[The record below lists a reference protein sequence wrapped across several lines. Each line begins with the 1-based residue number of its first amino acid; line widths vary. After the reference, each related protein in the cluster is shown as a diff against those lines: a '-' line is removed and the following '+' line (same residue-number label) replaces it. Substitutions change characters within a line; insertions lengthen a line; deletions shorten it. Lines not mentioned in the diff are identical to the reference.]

1 MDEDQGDWLAT
12 YFSAGDDAPA
22 VDEAATAAAAPEGD
36 APPVANDGTDEPLT
50 DASAEPEVESV
61 DAEPVETGP
70 APLDWNHPELAALK
84 AQAEQDRVE
93 AEQNR
98 AIKAQ
103 LAQLQRQK
111 AATQFQSHVA
121 ELADGDPERL
131 QQINGVIAQVVTPAV
146 QNWQAAEQQATVTAK
161 ALSAMWIAAQATLSD
176 EQVSLLKAE
185 TDALMAVEG
194 PEVMQRTAFGKRDFQ
209 RQQHAAITERDKRIA
224 ELELQ
229 VASQGQ
235 LAQRERSGADLVDG
249 GGGGFADGGTR
260 EDRMRGAQSMDD
272 YWSAMT
278 GRTA

>member
-12 YFSAGDDAPA
+12 YFAADDGTSTA
-22 VDEAATAAAAPEGD
+22 DETAIAAAAPEETPSLD
-36 APPVANDGTDEPLT
+36 TDSTDESLT
-50 DASAEPEVESV
+50 DASAEPEAVE
-61 DAEPVETGP
+61 AEPVETEP
-70 APLDWNHPELAALK
+70 APLDWNHPDLQALRV
-84 AQAEQDRVE
+84 QVERDRVE

-146 QNWQAAEQQATVTAK
+146 QNWQAAEHQANATAK